1 MAVGL
6 GSEGPEFESRWRC
19 IHQHLVCPPPCTL
32 LEKINP
38 LKEAGMEGLEQSML
52 AATQEIEKTV
62 DQKLALLDNLDEDTL
77 EKLRE
82 QRLEALRRAQSQKQE
97 FERKG
102 HGSYREIPSER
113 DFFAE
118 CKGSKNVVCH
128 FYRDTTDRCAIF
140 DRHLGLLA
148 PRHFKTKFL
157 RLNVEKAPYL
167 CKKLSVRILPS
178 LLLFRDNKV
187 CDRVVGFDDMGGV
200 DDFPTEALEWRLGQ
214 AGVIT
219 YTGSYGEQVVLQPKT
234 ARKGLQ
240 RVGPTGSDDES
251 D

>member
-1 MAVGL
+1 MESLEHTVLAVT
-6 GSEGPEFESRWRC
+6 
-19 IHQHLVCPPPCTL
+19 Q
-32 LEKINP
+32 KI
-38 LKEAGMEGLEQSML
+38 E
-52 AATQEIEKTV
+52 
-62 DQKLALLDNLDEDTL
+62 QKLDQELACLENVGEDNL

-97 FERKG
+97 WQRKG
-102 HGSYREIPSER
+102 HGSYSELPSER

-118 CKGSKNVVCH
+118 CKESNKVVCH
-128 FYRDTTDRCAIF
+128 FYRDVTERCTIV

-148 PRHFKTKFL
+148 PRHLEAKFL
-157 RLNVEKAPYL
+157 RLHVDKAPFL
-167 CKKLSVRILPS
+167 CKKLSVHVLPT

-200 DDFPTEALEWRLGQ
+200 DDFPTEALEWRLGR

-219 YTGSYGEQVVLQPKT
+219 YTGSYGEDVVFQPKPS
-234 ARKGLQ
+234 RRGLR
-240 RVGPTGSDDES
+240 RVGPSGSDDDS